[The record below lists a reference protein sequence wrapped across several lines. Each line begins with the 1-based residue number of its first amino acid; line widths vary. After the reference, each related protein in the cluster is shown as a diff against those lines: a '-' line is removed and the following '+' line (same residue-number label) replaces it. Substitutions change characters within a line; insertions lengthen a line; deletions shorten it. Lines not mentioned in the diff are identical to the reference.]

1 MRYPML
7 FNTLLNLEN
16 WDSLSPNLNDFDFYW
31 QEDGD
36 KLVTSIDLPGLKKED
51 IKIKVKN
58 NIVFIEGTRSLK
70 NSNDNYIRK
79 YSYKT
84 YVPKNLNLDEIEAE
98 FENGVLTLSCK
109 KSLKNSDIKVIQIK

>member
-84 YVPKNLNLDEIEAE
+84 YVPKNLNLDKIEAE

-109 KSLKNSDIKVIQIK
+109 KSLKNSDIKIIQIK